1 MPVTTSVTYRVR
13 EEVLKNFMTR
23 KFGDQQ
29 SSTGDLLWSYTVDV
43 RNADITS
50 ELASGWK
57 RLFSPPDGKVEV
69 SVAEVT
75 QQDLRKHISRYYG
88 QGNDNDAPHSR
99 GQESLARCAKTSFFV
114 IEPHYGWSTLPITR
128 DGLLSLF
135 KELEVFPEIYRFLT
149 AFGRKEFF
157 QDESFGGFDAR
168 ITSTGSSDFAT
179 FELCYLLKYVAKVTN
194 PPPGSFCWAIRHT
207 LVYQKVDTGT
217 KRSSHILVRPSTPVT
232 TALAASLRA
241 DGATSMF
248 VSDWTYLH
256 NSDRVV
262 MFGVELSNTNEINSV
277 QSSTRDFKSLQ
288 FISDRARR
296 VITCIEINIHT
307 IECLRDKMNR
317 FANWDTFDNPNDTP
331 IYRLLTDLSKSLEE
345 HRFACRNALAVL
357 ARAVATTQFLR
368 DTISL
373 RNSEINKSSSET
385 VSENTRT
392 IARLANLSGRD
403 ARVVK
408 TLTVLALVF
417 VPASFVADFVQMG
430 FVTISQESPMRWK
443 ADSDLKIYAILALPL
458 ITITMLVYG
467 CVEMISRLRTRT
479 QVEDQEKSSSTLW
492 SMPD

>member
-1 MPVTTSVTYRVR
+1 MQTSFPWPIV
-13 EEVLKNFMTR
+13 
-23 KFGDQQ
+23 GQ
-29 SSTGDLLWSYTVDV
+29 VDV

-256 NSDRVV
+256 NVCFRSVDADFRNMINFLDEEITNLSDRVV

-458 ITITMLVYG
+458 ITITIGGSREVFKYIMVYAG
-467 CVEMISRLRTRT
+467 LES
-479 QVEDQEKSSSTLW
+479 QS
-492 SMPD
+492 

>member
-1 MPVTTSVTYRVR
+1 M
-13 EEVLKNFMTR
+13 
-23 KFGDQQ
+23 
-29 SSTGDLLWSYTVDV
+29 
-43 RNADITS
+43 
-50 ELASGWK
+50 
-57 RLFSPPDGKVEV
+57 
-69 SVAEVT
+69 
-75 QQDLRKHISRYYG
+75 RKHISRYYG
-88 QGNDNDAPHSR
+88 QGNENDAPHSS
-99 GQESLARCAKTSFFV
+99 GQESLASV

-168 ITSTGSSDFAT
+168 ITSTGSSDCAT
-179 FELCYLLKYVAKVTN
+179 FELCYLLKYVAKVN
-194 PPPGSFCWAIRHT
+194 DPSPGSFCWAIRHA

-217 KRSSHILVRPSTPVT
+217 KRSSHILVRLSTPVK

-241 DGATSMF
+241 EGATSIF

-256 NSDRVV
+256 SVCFKSVDADFRNMINFLDEEITNLSDRVV
-262 MFGVELSNTNEINSV
+262 MFGVELSNANEINSV

-296 VITCIEINIHT
+296 VITCIQINIHT
-307 IECLRDKMNR
+307 IECLRDKLNR
-317 FANWDTFDNPNDTP
+317 FANWDTFDNTNDTP
-331 IYRLLTDLSKSLEE
+331 VHRLLTDLSKSLEE
-345 HRFACRNALAVL
+345 HRFACRNASAVL
-357 ARAVATTQFLR
+357 ARAVATSQFVRTWRPCQLNSYSNIFQLR

-373 RNSEINKSSSET
+373 RNNETNRSNTET

-417 VPASFVADFVQMG
+417 VPASFVAVCRPSCFYDFVQMG
-430 FVTISQESPMRWK
+430 FVTISQDSPMRWK

-479 QVEDQEKSSSTLW
+479 QLEDQEKSTSTLW
-492 SMPD
+492 SMQD